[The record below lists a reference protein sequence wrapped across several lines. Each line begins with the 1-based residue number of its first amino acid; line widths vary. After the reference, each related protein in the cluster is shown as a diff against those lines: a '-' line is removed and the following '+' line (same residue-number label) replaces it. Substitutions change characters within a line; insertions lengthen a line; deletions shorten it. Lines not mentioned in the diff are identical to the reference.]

1 MSGILRI
8 HQRLLSVYGD
18 PPRPER
24 DPLAILV
31 STILSQNTNDTN
43 RDRAYERMR
52 ARFPTWEAVRDA
64 PLEDLIEAIRPA
76 GLAPTK
82 APRIQ
87 EALRRITAER
97 GELSLDFLAQMPLE
111 DARAWLLSI
120 PGIGPKT
127 AAIVLLFAFGRPAF
141 PVDTHI
147 YRVSRRL
154 GLIPP
159 RTTREQAHTLLEQ
172 MIPPDLYYPLHL
184 NLIALGR
191 DVCHPRN
198 PECVRCVLQED
209 CAFYRE
215 QRSTSGPLHL
225 LLIRHG
231 QTVANLER
239 RWTGWR
245 ESDLTDLGQA
255 QVEALAR
262 RLATEVRDAV
272 AIYTS
277 PLGRALKTAAAI
289 GKALG
294 LEPVPLEGLREINF
308 GKMEGLT
315 LEEMRANYP
324 DLYEQWRDRT
334 NINFTWPGGERR
346 ADFFRRVAA
355 TCDEILSRHRSGTV
369 IIVAHGGT
377 LRAMLA
383 YLLAEERAKWW
394 AYDLGNCT
402 LTRVVIEDGKA
413 RLLVLNDASH
423 LEGLTA
429 QSEIG

>member
-1 MSGILRI
+1 MNDILRI

-24 DPLAILV
+24 DPLAVLV

-64 PLEDLIEAIRPA
+64 PLADLIEAIRPA

-97 GELSLDFLAQMPLE
+97 GKLSLDFLADMPLE
-111 DARAWLLSI
+111 EARAWLLSI
-120 PGIGPKT
+120 PGVGPKT

-147 YRVSRRL
+147 HRVARRL

-159 RTTREQAHTLLEQ
+159 RATREQAHVLLEQ
-172 MIPPDLYYPLHL
+172 LIPPNLYYPLHL

-198 PECVRCVLQED
+198 PECARCVLRDD

-215 QRSTSGPLHL
+215 RTPSPPRLHL
-225 LLIRHG
+225 ILVRHG
-231 QTVANLER
+231 QTLANLER
-239 RWTGWR
+239 RWVGWR
-245 ESDLTDLGQA
+245 ESDLTDLGRA

-262 RLATEVRDAV
+262 RLAAEIRDAV

-277 PLGRALKTAAAI
+277 PLGRAVKTAEAI
-289 GKALG
+289 GEALG
-294 LEPVPLEGLREINF
+294 LVPVPLEGLREINF
-308 GKMEGLT
+308 GELDGVT
-315 LEEMRANYP
+315 LEEMQANYP
-324 DLYEQWRDRT
+324 DVYEQWRDRT
-334 NINFTWPGGERR
+334 NIHFTWPGGERR
-346 ADFFRRVAA
+346 SDFFRRVAA
-355 TCDEILSRHRSGTV
+355 TCDEILSRHASGTV
-369 IIVAHGGT
+369 IVVAHGGT

-383 YLLAEERAKWW
+383 YLLAEEMAKWW
-394 AYDLGNCT
+394 GYELGNCT
-402 LTRVVIEDGKA
+402 VTKIAIEEGKA
-413 RLLVLNDASH
+413 RLLALNDASH
-423 LEGLTA
+423 LEG
-429 QSEIG
+429 IN